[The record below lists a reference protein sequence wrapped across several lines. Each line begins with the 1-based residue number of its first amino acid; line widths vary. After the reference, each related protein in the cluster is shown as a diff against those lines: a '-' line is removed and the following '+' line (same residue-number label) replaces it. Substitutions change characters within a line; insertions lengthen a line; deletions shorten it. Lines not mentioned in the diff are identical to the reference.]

1 MVLCEGCGVPGIPLE
16 RSTFCSDA
24 LCRKKFDILDK
35 FLSNSTQNDIF
46 SHFGM
51 QCFSARWFIAIRLA
65 TGPTPLFRGVDSLTN
80 MLQEARTQFE
90 VQICIVYDKPSK
102 LTMIIISIL
111 FSKKML
117 AYGLKSL
124 TIGCGCQQR
133 EAREHGY
140 NVTAPPPIDFI
151 FG

>member
-35 FLSNSTQNDIF
+35 YLSNSTQNDIF

-124 TIGCGCQQR
+124 TIGMWLPTKGGQR
-133 EAREHGY
+133 AWVQCNRP
-140 NVTAPPPIDFI
+140 APH
-151 FG
+151 